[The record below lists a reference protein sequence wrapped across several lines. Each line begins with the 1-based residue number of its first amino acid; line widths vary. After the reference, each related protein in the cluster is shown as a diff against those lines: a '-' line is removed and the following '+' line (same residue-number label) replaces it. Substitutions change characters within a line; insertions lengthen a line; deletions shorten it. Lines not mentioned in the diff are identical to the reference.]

1 MLTEVLID
9 RIDYFCFVSYLLHF
23 GQENCIC
30 RFKLFFCSRMI
41 QFYYVMHQSF
51 ETPAPPI
58 RVLAGDCGDFHL
70 IHTSFW
76 FPGRRGIHLK
86 SWSSHPQTIYLLAA
100 QRSIWFFFSWLPTVF
115 FNQCVTLGNDKLF
128 YKRSTMCWKEG
139 AGECTIRFCPREPG
153 TSLTFTCIKSEC
165 PAQAWMGGGVRGFQM
180 IGA

>member
-70 IHTSFW
+70 IYTSTCKW
-76 FPGRRGIHLK
+76 IAKCNNNNKKNSTALSSNSRRRGFWIC
-86 SWSSHPQTIYLLAA
+86 
-100 QRSIWFFFSWLPTVF
+100 LPTDHHKYFSLWKRECGWILQHALTKQVMVAWPPVKYWKDQSSRKE
-115 FNQCVTLGNDKLF
+115 NLF
-128 YKRSTMCWKEG
+128 CSS
-139 AGECTIRFCPREPG
+139 F
-153 TSLTFTCIKSEC
+153 
-165 PAQAWMGGGVRGFQM
+165 AWC
-180 IGA
+180 